1 MKKLAALLAVLV
13 IVLACAGSVFASGLS
28 ITNISPK
35 DGATGRQP
43 SNMAIKVRFSE
54 NMNGGDELDAANK
67 EKIKITDPE
76 GNVLDFVIAH
86 HDRYQNELWLVITS
100 ELQPVTSY
108 TVTIQPGIVSPA
120 GNMTSDSKTVTFTT
134 RNVKTDGTIS
144 MVLMIVMFGAMFFF
158 GQRETKKQMAA
169 TDVNFALAEAK
180 KLNPYKIAKQKGI
193 SLEEAQA
200 YCEKERA
207 KAQKAVDKANAEKA
221 KAEAARQAELEAA
234 QARIEAELAAAHDA
248 SVYKVKGPR
257 SVKAAGGTIPRS
269 VRNRAKAREEAE
281 RAAEK
286 QRAQNAKGKKSKK

>member
-1 MKKLAALLAVLV
+1 MKKLAALFAVLV
-13 IVLACAGSVFASGLS
+13 IVLACAGSVFASGLN

-54 NMNGGDELDAANK
+54 NMNGGDALDAANK

-100 ELQPVTSY
+100 ELQPITSY

-120 GNMTSDSKTVTFTT
+120 GNMTSDAKTVTFTT

-221 KAEAARQAELEAA
+221 KAEAAKRAELEAA

-248 SVYKVKGPR
+248 SVYKVKSPR
-257 SVKAAGGTIPRS
+257 SVKEAGGTIPRS

>member
-1 MKKLAALLAVLV
+1 MKKFAALLAVFV
-13 IVLACAGSVFASGLS
+13 IVLACAGSVFASGLT

-54 NMNGGDELDAANK
+54 NMNGSEELDVANK
-67 EKIKITDPE
+67 AKITITDPE

-100 ELQPVTSY
+100 ELQSTTSY
-108 TVTIQPGIVSPA
+108 TVTINSGIVSPA
-120 GNMTSDSKTVTFTT
+120 GNATSESRTVTFTT
-134 RNVKTDGTIS
+134 RNLKTDQTIS
-144 MVLMIVMFGAMFFF
+144 MILMFAMFGAMFFF

-169 TDVNFALAEAK
+169 NDVNYALAEAK

-200 YCEKERA
+200 YCDKERA
-207 KAQKAVDKANAEKA
+207 KAQKAVDKANAERA
-221 KAEAARQAELEAA
+221 KAEAARQAELDAA

-248 SVYKVKGPR
+248 SVYKVKGPA
-257 SVKAAGGTIPRS
+257 SVKAAGGAIPRS
-269 VRNRAKAREEAE
+269 VRNRSKAKEEAA